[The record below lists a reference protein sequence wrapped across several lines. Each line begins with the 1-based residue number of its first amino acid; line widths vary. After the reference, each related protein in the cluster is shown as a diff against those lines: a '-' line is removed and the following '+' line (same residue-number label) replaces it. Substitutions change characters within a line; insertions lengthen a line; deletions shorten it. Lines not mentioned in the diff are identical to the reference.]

1 MEQVDAFNFHLK
13 EIPKNAFSSLP
24 SGNFFKIFL
33 SGRYVQD
40 VPKLSLRC
48 IWVTYSFSNF
58 IVLNKRVC
66 LKQIVGACWGWS

>member
-13 EIPKNAFSSLP
+13 GVPKNAFPSLP
-24 SGNFFKIFL
+24 SGNYFKIFL
-33 SGRYVQD
+33 SDRYVED

-58 IVLNKRVC
+58 IY
-66 LKQIVGACWGWS
+66 